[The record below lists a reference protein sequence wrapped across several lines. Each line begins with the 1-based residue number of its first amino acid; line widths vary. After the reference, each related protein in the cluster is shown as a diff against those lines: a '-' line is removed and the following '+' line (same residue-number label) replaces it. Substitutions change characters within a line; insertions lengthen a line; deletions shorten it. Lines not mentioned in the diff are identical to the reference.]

1 TFNRMLDRLESA
13 FDGQRQF
20 LDDAGHELRSPIT
33 VVHWHLDVMVDHPV
47 DRTHTLEH
55 VGADLKHMTRHVDER
70 IMLVLSES
78 HDFLVPAEADLT
90 DLVLESF
97 SKASALAPRRWIIDS
112 TPEAF
117 GVVDEQRLTQAL
129 LQLAANSVDYTDE
142 SDTIAFGGR
151 IA

>member
-1 TFNRMLDRLESA
+1 A
-13 FDGQRQF
+13 
-20 LDDAGHELRSPIT
+20 RS
-33 VVHWHLDVMVDHPV
+33 
-47 DRTHTLEH
+47 
-55 VGADLKHMTRHVDER
+55 ER
-70 IMLVLSES
+70 P
-78 HDFLVPAEADLT
+78 DFLVPAEADFT

-151 IA
+151 IAGEAQNRIFERFARAKRTRHGRQGTGLGLTIVDRIAKAHGGSVTVSSVQGEGATFLLRLPWHREERETS